1 MKKAVCLFFS
11 SPFESEVFEVNC
23 SSQRSGC
30 HVLSQLRE
38 ATQSHQ
44 VGVLGKDPLKPTYL
58 NNYSS
63 AAKAEMV
70 PGRTQTTGGGH
81 SFLLNMNMFYRL
93 LCFNR
98 KNGAA
103 S

>member
-1 MKKAVCLFFS
+1 M
-11 SPFESEVFEVNC
+11 NC

-70 PGRTQTTGGGH
+70 PGRTQTTGGGATV
-81 SFLLNMNMFYRL
+81 F
-93 LCFNR
+93 C
-98 KNGAA
+98 
-103 S
+103 